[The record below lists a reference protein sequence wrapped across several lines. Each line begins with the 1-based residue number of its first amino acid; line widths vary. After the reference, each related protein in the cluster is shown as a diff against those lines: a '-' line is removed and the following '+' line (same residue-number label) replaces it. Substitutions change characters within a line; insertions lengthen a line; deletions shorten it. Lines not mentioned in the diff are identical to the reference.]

1 LITNSR
7 WPLVNFGEVVEISR
21 GISYA
26 SSELT
31 SEGRGRPLLNLRNV
45 DKGGGFRLDGLKYFS
60 GEFKERHR
68 VLPGDLLIANTDLSK
83 AKDVLGSPILV
94 PSGFGYKDAV
104 FSLDLTKLIV
114 NSEIALLKYV
124 AYFLECP
131 DARLFMK
138 ANGSGTTVMHLQ
150 LKALTNLRMPL
161 PSIKEQYKVIET
173 LEYYL
178 SRLDFAL
185 NNVNQAKQNSYNFRR
200 SLLHAAFTGN
210 LSKDGTRQMIEPSA
224 HWQFKKLS
232 DCLEKLK
239 SGKFAERGWSPQCLD
254 HPVRTDKTWGVLKTT
269 AVQMGKYQPE
279 YNKELPKSLEP
290 KIGLEVNP
298 GDFLVTTTGP
308 RNRCGIVC
316 NVRTTPTKL
325 IFSGKILRFRANEN
339 IVLSDWLMFLLMS
352 PEYQKIFD
360 ELKVGTSDS
369 SVSIGN
375 QQVLNLNIP
384 VPTIGEQQKI
394 IEILE
399 DHLSRLDVSISLAV
413 DMESQSIGL
422 RRSILQSA
430 FSGQL
435 TKEVASV

>member
-1 LITNSR
+1 
-7 WPLVNFGEVVEISR
+7 
-21 GISYA
+21 
-26 SSELT
+26 
-31 SEGRGRPLLNLRNV
+31 
-45 DKGGGFRLDGLKYFS
+45 
-60 GEFKERHR
+60 
-68 VLPGDLLIANTDLSK
+68 
-83 AKDVLGSPILV
+83 
-94 PSGFGYKDAV
+94 
-104 FSLDLTKLIV
+104 
-114 NSEIALLKYV
+114 
-124 AYFLECP
+124 
-131 DARLFMK
+131 
-138 ANGSGTTVMHLQ
+138 
-150 LKALTNLRMPL
+150 
-161 PSIKEQYKVIET
+161 
-173 LEYYL
+173 
-178 SRLDFAL
+178 
-185 NNVNQAKQNSYNFRR
+185 
-200 SLLHAAFTGN
+200 
-210 LSKDGTRQMIEPSA
+210 
-224 HWQFKKLS
+224 
-232 DCLEKLK
+232 
-239 SGKFAERGWSPQCLD
+239 
-254 HPVRTDKTWGVLKTT
+254 
-269 AVQMGKYQPE
+269 MGKYQPE

-316 NVRTTPTKL
+316 NVRTTPKKL